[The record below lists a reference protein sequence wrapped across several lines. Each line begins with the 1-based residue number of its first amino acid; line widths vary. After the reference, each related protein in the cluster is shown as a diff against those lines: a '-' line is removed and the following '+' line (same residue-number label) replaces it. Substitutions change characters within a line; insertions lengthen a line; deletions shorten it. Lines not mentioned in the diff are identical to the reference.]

1 MNFGLISFNYDN
13 TPLQIREKINLTDK
27 SLEKA
32 YNKKVFFIRELV
44 ILSTCNRTELYFIT
58 DDNKYNKAVSELLEM
73 MINFFDI
80 NEINLKSFMETKDEF
95 AVIKHLF
102 KVASGLK
109 SQVPGEQQILG
120 QVKNAQKKAIDLNSS
135 GKYLNFIF
143 RKAITNAKKV
153 RTETGLSDKNLSIS
167 SVAVSFIEKKFSEL
181 KDKDILVI
189 GVGEMS
195 RIALK
200 ILQDKGIKN
209 IYATNRTHGK
219 AVKISNYY
227 DNIIPVN
234 YSRLHKIAS
243 KVEIVL
249 SSTSAPHYLV
259 FKNKLKQFI
268 NKTSEDKKRIF
279 VDLGVPRDIDPEI
292 NNLPG
297 IEIYNLDQINEKMEE
312 NEKFR
317 LLEVDKAEEIIKKGL
332 KEVQDWRYCQ
342 KIVPV
347 IKNINR
353 ASSEIINEEL
363 KKFYYNNDIE
373 ADIKDEIEN
382 FARHLGGKLFN
393 DIILNLKKVAKQ
405 DKCDRKDIKMLQEI
419 FDM

>member
-1 MNFGLISFNYDN
+1 M
-13 TPLQIREKINLTDK
+13 
-27 SLEKA
+27 
-32 YNKKVFFIRELV
+32 
-44 ILSTCNRTELYFIT
+44 
-58 DDNKYNKAVSELLEM
+58 
-73 MINFFDI
+73 
-80 NEINLKSFMETKDEF
+80 
-95 AVIKHLF
+95 
-102 KVASGLK
+102 
-109 SQVPGEQQILG
+109 
-120 QVKNAQKKAIDLNSS
+120 NSS

-268 NKTSEDKKRIF
+268 NKTSEEKKRIF
-279 VDLGVPRDIDPEI
+279 VDLSVPRDIDPEI

-373 ADIKDEIEN
+373 ADIKNEIEN